1 MFFAIY
7 IYDPCGK
14 IFRMFFLQ
22 NVTRFE
28 LPFLSH
34 YNRCLKKKNSFYLNH
49 ELSILKFVQGS
60 SWWIDWIYPSRIVG
74 NFRKYLII

>member
-34 YNRCLKKKNSFYLNH
+34 YNRCLKKKTVF
-49 ELSILKFVQGS
+49 I
-60 SWWIDWIYPSRIVG
+60 
-74 NFRKYLII
+74 